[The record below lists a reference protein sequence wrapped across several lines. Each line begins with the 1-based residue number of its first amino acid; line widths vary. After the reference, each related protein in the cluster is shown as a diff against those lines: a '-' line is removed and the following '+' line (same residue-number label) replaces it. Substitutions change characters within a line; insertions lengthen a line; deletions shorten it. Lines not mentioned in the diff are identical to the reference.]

1 MTPQT
6 VRGAIYGIS
15 GAAIWGGLYVVA
27 DELLKVFPPFILLTI
42 RLLMSGGVMAALLI
56 ATRTPLPKRR
66 ADWGALLGVGLLGY
80 GISVGAQLFG
90 TARSTAINGAVI
102 TSAAPAFIVL
112 FAALFLAEPL
122 TLRRIIAL
130 ITASVGVLIVLNPQA
145 FELRSEAFGGDLA
158 LVFAAVTWGA
168 YSVLVRRVS
177 AQHPTLSVTL
187 FGMIAGLGV
196 AIPLG
201 LTELSG
207 WTPPALTPEI
217 LFGLVYVGIISMAGA
232 AWLWNRAFALVP
244 AATASLFFFAQP
256 LVGAL
261 LSVIILR
268 QPLTTNLQVGGGL
281 IVVGVFVALTERA
294 QASSPGAKAPD

>member
-6 VRGAIYGIS
+6 VRGALYGI
-15 GAAIWGGLYVVA
+15 GAAAIWGGLYVVA

-42 RLLMSGGVMAALLI
+42 RLIMSGMVMLALLI
-56 ATRTPLPKRR
+56 LTRTPLPKRR
-66 ADWGALLGVGLLGY
+66 ADWGALLAVGFLGY
-80 GISVGAQLFG
+80 GISVGAQMLG

-122 TLRRIIAL
+122 TIRRIIAL

-145 FELRSEAFGGDLA
+145 FQLRSEAFVGDLA

-168 YSVLVRRVS
+168 YSVLVRRLS
-177 AQHPTLSVTL
+177 TQHPTLSVTL
-187 FGMIAGLGV
+187 FGMVAGLGI

-207 WTPPALTPEI
+207 WTPPPLTLEI
-217 LFGLVYVGIISMAGA
+217 LVGLFYVGIISMAGA

-261 LSVIILR
+261 LSMIILR
-268 QPLTTNLQVGGGL
+268 QALTTTLQVGGAL
-281 IVVGVFVALTERA
+281 IVAGVFVALTEKARA
-294 QASSPGAKAPD
+294 V